1 MTSKEM
7 LLYDNNTEMNNALA
21 DIRTNVEVE
30 QFFRPQMVAL
40 AKDIAQGET
49 ILFDVV
55 KNDLFKTE
63 VKVIGF
69 LLHGTWFKKL
79 SEEQK
84 EIVVWQ
90 WYYNKMMDYYYR
102 MTKRKG

>member
-7 LLYDNNTEMNNALA
+7 IQYDNNTNMNNALA
-21 DIRTNVEVE
+21 DIRTNVEIV

-40 AKDIAQGET
+40 AKAMAQGEP
-49 ILFDVV
+49 IMFDDIVRS
-55 KNDLFKTE
+55 LLATTT
-63 VKVIGF
+63 KVIGF

-79 SEEQK
+79 SEEEK

-90 WYYNKMMDYYYR
+90 WYYNKLWDYYNAIV
-102 MTKRKG
+102 RKG